1 MSETL
6 QMIFANEEERNVT
19 ISVADP
25 APELD
30 IAAVEPVMDSIIA
43 RNVFET
49 PGGELTDKV
58 RAQIVTR
65 TVDTLGEF

>member
-25 APELD
+25 QPELS
-30 IAAVEPVMDSIIA
+30 IVEIEPVMDAIIA
-43 RNVFET
+43 RNLFESS
-49 PGGELTDKV
+49 GGNLTAKV
-58 RAQIVTR
+58 RAQVVTR
-65 TVDTLGEF
+65 TVDMVAEF

>member
-25 APELD
+25 QPELS
-30 IAAVEPVMDSIIA
+30 IVEIEPVMDAIIA
-43 RNVFET
+43 RNLFESS
-49 PGGELTDKV
+49 GGNLTAKV
-58 RAQIVTR
+58 RAQVVTR
-65 TVDTLGEF
+65 TVDTVAEF